1 MDVVSALTGLA
12 IIAKSLVICTNAPI
26 IFDICTRLTI
36 YFQQFMGFRYN
47 FLKNSDIS
55 GTSYQKGDIQSQGI
69 RILRGGNIQNDK
81 LVLYDDDVYLSEQYF
96 DAEKSV
102 QLGDTL
108 LVASTG
114 SSTVIGKPA
123 LITETL
129 SQTQIGAFLRIVRP
143 YHFNISSF
151 FQLLFTT
158 PYYREYIRLKAKGT
172 NINNIKSEYIE
183 QMVVPLPPLSE
194 QHRIC
199 AKIHDTFEL
208 LR

>member
-1 MDVVSALTGLA
+1 MVSALTGLA
-12 IIAKSLVICTNAPI
+12 IVAKSLVICTNAPI

-81 LVLYDDDVYLSEQYF
+81 LVLYDDVYLSEQMI
-96 DAEKSV
+96 A
-102 QLGDTL
+102 
-108 LVASTG
+108 
-114 SSTVIGKPA
+114 
-123 LITETL
+123 
-129 SQTQIGAFLRIVRP
+129 
-143 YHFNISSF
+143 
-151 FQLLFTT
+151 
-158 PYYREYIRLKAKGT
+158 
-172 NINNIKSEYIE
+172 
-183 QMVVPLPPLSE
+183 PLPPLSE
-194 QHRIC
+194 QQRIC